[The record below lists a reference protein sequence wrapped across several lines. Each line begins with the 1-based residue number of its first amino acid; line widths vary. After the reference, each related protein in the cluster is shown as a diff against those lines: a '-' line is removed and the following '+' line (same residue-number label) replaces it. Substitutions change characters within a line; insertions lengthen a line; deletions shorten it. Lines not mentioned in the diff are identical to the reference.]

1 MDKVK
6 LYTMNNCP
14 YCTELKMSLQSL
26 GIDYVDVNVNMSE
39 NEEEFTELIKKTRSD
54 DVPVVIV
61 DKNILAPNVSFKSI
75 SELVNLIVDLRN
87 S

>member
-1 MDKVK
+1 
-6 LYTMNNCP
+6 
-14 YCTELKMSLQSL
+14 
-26 GIDYVDVNVNMSE
+26 MSE